1 MQIGLLLVASAAA
14 NSCGN
19 PNVAFANSFSQNL
32 KGEVCTNFGAKKY
45 CYVECLAGYNQ
56 LAPIETKR
64 TKINSISENK
74 NEPDPVKGTHTL
86 L

>member
-19 PNVAFANSFSQNL
+19 PNEAFANSFSQNL

-64 TKINSISENK
+64 TKITCSCDSAGCSWIPSKPEF
-74 NEPDPVKGTHTL
+74 
-86 L
+86 